1 MTVPAETVVH
11 AAVERVQRT
20 LQVPGIDPDQRQRLQ
35 EALDQV
41 GDLPNGR
48 PLLEGP
54 LLLRRVG
61 HPDLTA
67 LIGLLACDCTL
78 QRVVLDA
85 AGYPLD
91 VGRSGA
97 LATPPNACA

>member
-1 MTVPAETVVH
+1 M
-11 AAVERVQRT
+11 
-20 LQVPGIDPDQRQRLQ
+20 PGIDPDERQRLQ
-35 EALDQV
+35 EALDRV
-41 GDLPNGR
+41 GDLPNVR

-54 LLLRRVG
+54 LPSFDG
-61 HPDLTA
+61 WDTPPDLA

-91 VGRSGA
+91 VGRSPAPGHPA
-97 LATPPNACA
+97 QRRA